1 MEQTINNER
10 TSTMKQE
17 ILDITNLNQR
27 GDLQMANLFSKK
39 TTGWS
44 EDGSE
49 KNLTVLNTY
58 DDEISEDN
66 SVNVRTSVYG
76 AIRLNTTQA
85 INFNEEV
92 VVSKQEITVSV
103 EDAKRLIE
111 ELQRAVDNPHNA

>member
-1 MEQTINNER
+1 
-10 TSTMKQE
+10 MKQE